1 MKGVSKAY
9 TISLNRRVLACKQSP
24 PSVVVLSCKSDGKVE
39 CMFLCLAILTDDI
52 LRSVVRAVLSCH
64 SKVILI
70 GV

>member
-1 MKGVSKAY
+1 MRGVSRA
-9 TISLNRRVLACKQSP
+9 
-24 PSVVVLSCKSDGKVE
+24 CKSDGKVE

-64 SKVILI
+64 SKIILI